1 MANFTTHIGVGTLVS
16 GALATLTL
24 AADIV
29 APENLV
35 AVTVAGVLGS
45 ILPDID
51 LKESKPSRALF
62 SGLAAFFSFATLFS
76 FADSLSIAENWLL
89 ALAAFLFVRY
99 VAHGMFHRMS
109 YHRGIYHSLLA
120 AVFFALLTAVIYK
133 WVLGRHD
140 GVAWLAAAFMLVG
153 FLVHLTL
160 DEMYSVDVM
169 DTRIKSSF
177 GTALKPVDFKHMGHT
192 SAMAVATV
200 IAFLLAPPIN
210 TFVDGMAQRSLWS
223 GLQQKMLPSNGWF
236 WGLADTR
243 KLVERLPG
251 LANSVMGTSPI
262 ATGSV
267 APAPSP
273 ATSAV
278 PQKPAK

>member
-29 APENLV
+29 APENLI

-76 FADSLSIAENWLL
+76 FADNLSIAENWLL

-160 DEMYSVDVM
+160 DEIYSVDVM

-177 GTALKPVDFKHMGHT
+177 GTALKPIDFKHPGHT
-192 SAMAVATV
+192 SAMAPLFAPEDHVA
-200 IAFLLAPPIN
+200 L
-210 TFVDGMAQRSLWS
+210 QRSARVLWAGVHGITS
-223 GLQQKMLPSNGWF
+223 LATANKLASVTTDASAILVRDLIRNYLA
-236 WGLADTR
+236 GLA
-243 KLVERLPG
+243 
-251 LANSVMGTSPI
+251 ANSESTQRKVG
-262 ATGSV
+262 
-267 APAPSP
+267 
-273 ATSAV
+273 
-278 PQKPAK
+278 